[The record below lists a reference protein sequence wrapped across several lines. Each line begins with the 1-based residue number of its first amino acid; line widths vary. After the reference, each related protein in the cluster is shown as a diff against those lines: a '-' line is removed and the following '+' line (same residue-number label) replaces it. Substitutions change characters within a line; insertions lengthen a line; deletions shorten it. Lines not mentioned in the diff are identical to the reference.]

1 MEDNEKSELD
11 KIIFEEQEKMGM
23 DPTETLDKIILGE
36 KIKMAL
42 KK

>member
-11 KIIFEEQEKMGM
+11 KIILEEQEKMGM
-23 DPTETLDKIILGE
+23 DPNETLDKIILGE